1 MTIKKIY
8 LNCTMYGKFKSRQ
21 IDIAICME
29 MVICVF
35 IKFYI
40 VFFFY
45 NRLLS
50 LKLNLDSLMILKMT
64 M

>member
-1 MTIKKIY
+1 
-8 LNCTMYGKFKSRQ
+8 
-21 IDIAICME
+21 

-35 IKFYI
+35 IKFYYC
-40 VFFFY
+40 FFY

-50 LKLNLDSLMILKMT
+50 LKLNLDSLMILKVT